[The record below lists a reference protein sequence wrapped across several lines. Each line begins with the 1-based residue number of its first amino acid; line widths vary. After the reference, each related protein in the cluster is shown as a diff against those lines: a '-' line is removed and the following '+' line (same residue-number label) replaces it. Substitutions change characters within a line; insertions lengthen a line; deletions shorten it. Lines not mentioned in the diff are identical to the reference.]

1 MIVKVPFIKKIDLT
15 PPQFIMLI
23 YALTTVVSTSLLSLP
38 WAIKPEVD
46 MSIFDI
52 LFTTVSA
59 ITVTGLTVANTADTF
74 TTFGSI
80 VLAIC
85 MQIGG
90 IGIMTL
96 WTFVWMLLG
105 KRIGLGYRQ
114 LIMIDQNRDQLTGL
128 VKVMQLV
135 FGFAIIIELIGVVFF
150 AGIFYFRG
158 YYPDIQEAIY
168 YASFHSISA
177 YTNGGFDVFGNSLHG
192 FYSDYLIQTGTM
204 VLIILG
210 AIGFPVIIE
219 LYSYLHAKINKYN
232 FRFSLFTKVTLV
244 TFFLLVLFG
253 MIGIWIS
260 EYNGIMNDVSWHE
273 QLFMSLFNS
282 VTVRSGGLS
291 TINVSSMFESTL
303 FLMALLMFIGASP
316 SSVGGGIRTTT
327 FATVIMVIRS
337 YALGERNVHV
347 FGKRLH
353 EEDILKS
360 FIVFVTGLLLILV
373 SIIIISVFE
382 MQQHSFIEIIFEVT
396 SAFGTCG
403 LSTGITAE
411 LTIVSKFILI
421 GLMFMGRIG
430 ILAFL
435 MSIAKNDNKQLNINY
450 PVEKIIIG

>member
-1 MIVKVPFIKKIDLT
+1 MIIKIPFVKKIDLT

-38 WAIKPEVD
+38 WAVKQDVN

-59 ITVTGLTVANTADTF
+59 ITVTGLTIANTADTF

-105 KRIGLGYRQ
+105 KNIGLGYRQ
-114 LIMIDQNRDQLTGL
+114 LIMVDQNRNQFNGL

-135 FGFAIIIELIGVVFF
+135 FGFAIIIELIGVLFF
-150 AGIFYFRG
+150 ASIFYFRG
-158 YYPDIQEAIY
+158 YYVDIQEALY

-177 YTNGGFDVFGNSLHG
+177 YTNGGFDVFGNSMQG
-192 FYSDYLIQTGTM
+192 FYGDYLIQTGTM
-204 VLIILG
+204 ILIILG

-219 LYSYLHAKINKYN
+219 LYSYIHAKINKYN

-253 MIGIWIS
+253 VIGIWIS
-260 EYNGIMNDVSWHE
+260 EYNGIMKDTSWHE
-273 QLFMSLFNS
+273 QIFMSLFNS

-303 FLMALLMFIGASP
+303 FIMALLMFIGASP

-327 FATVIMVIRS
+327 FTTVIMVIRS
-337 YALGERNVHV
+337 FALGQKNVHI

-353 EEDILKS
+353 EEDIQKS

-373 SIIIISVFE
+373 SIIFISIFE
-382 MQQHSFIEIIFEVT
+382 MQQYSFIEIIFEVT

-403 LSTGITAE
+403 LSTGITAG
-411 LTIVSKFILI
+411 LTIGSKFILM